1 MTTDKNYNPDVLT
14 CLANLSSDEVFTPP
28 RLANRILDLLPAKIW
43 LDKKARFLDPVC
55 KSGVFLRE
63 IAKRLDV
70 GLARQIPDRQE
81 RFNHIFRNQLYGL
94 AITELTALL
103 SRRSLYC
110 TKTANGKYSVC
121 ETFDAPEGNIRF
133 GRVEHAWENG
143 LCAFCGA
150 NEKNYERGEEL
161 ETHAYTFIHTENP
174 EELFNMKFDVI
185 IGNPPYQ
192 LSDGGG
198 NGTSASPIY
207 NHFVDQAKK
216 LAPRYLLMIIPS
228 RWFTGG
234 KGLDEFRESMLR
246 DDRLRSIDDY
256 LLASDVFPGVGLKGG
271 VCYFLW
277 DRDNRGTCRVTTHF
291 KDRPVSTAHRSLL
304 EEGVDVFIR
313 YNEGL
318 SILKKVMAREN
329 ASSNSLS
336 LLESKRFDRLV
347 SARRPFGFDS
357 TFKGKATKS
366 AGDVLI
372 YQKGGTG
379 YTQRKLIDNGTHL
392 IDKWKVFVGFA
403 APGTG
408 NKDTYPNR
416 VISTPFIGEPG
427 SVSSET
433 YLCIGPLDSQLQAE
447 SVLSYLFCRLTRF
460 LIQLHKPS
468 QNTTRKVYTFVPT
481 QKWNRQW
488 TDKDLYE
495 KYGLSANEIEFIESI
510 VRPMEANGEDAEDGE
525 ADDE

>member
-1 MTTDKNYNPDVLT
+1 LNESSYNPDVLT
-14 CLANLSSDEVFTPP
+14 CIANLSSDEVFTPP
-28 RLANRILDLLPAKIW
+28 QLANRILDLLPSELW
-43 LDKKARFLDPVC
+43 SDKKATFLDPAC

-63 IAKRLDV
+63 IAKRLDK
-70 GLARQIPDRQE
+70 GLEKQIPNR
-81 RFNHIFRNQLYGL
+81 RKRINHIFKKQLYGI

-103 SRRSLYC
+103 ARRSVYC
-110 TKTANGKYSVC
+110 SKTANGKYSVC
-121 ETFDAPEGNIRF
+121 ETFADPEGNIRSEC
-133 GRVEHAWENG
+133 VEHTWKNG
-143 LCAFCGA
+143 RCAYCGA
-150 NEKNYERGEEL
+150 SEENYKRDDEL
-161 ETHAYTFIHTENP
+161 ESHAYAFIHTNKP
-174 EELFNMKFDVI
+174 EEIFTMKFDVI

-198 NGTSASPIY
+198 SGTSATPIY
-207 NHFVDQAKK
+207 NRFVDQAKK
-216 LAPRYLLMIIPS
+216 LAPRYLVMIIPS

-234 KGLDEFRESMLR
+234 KGLDEFRESMLT

-256 LLASDVFPGVGLKGG
+256 LIASDVFPGVGLKGG

-277 DRDNRGTCRVTTHF
+277 DRDNPGSCRVTTHF
-291 KDRPVSTAHRSLL
+291 KDWPVSTAIRPLL
-304 EEGVDVFIR
+304 EDGVDVFIR
-313 YNEGL
+313 YNDGL

-329 ASSNSLS
+329 DASNSLS
-336 LLESKRFDRLV
+336 LPESKRFDRLV
-347 SARRPFGFDS
+347 STRRPFGLDS
-357 TFKGKATKS
+357 TFKGKTTKA

-372 YQKGGTG
+372 YQKGGSG
-379 YTQRKLIDNGTHL
+379 YTQRKSINTGADL

-427 SVSSET
+427 SISSET
-433 YLCIGPLDSQLQAE
+433 YLCIGPFNSKSQAE

-481 QKWNRQW
+481 QKWTRLW
-488 TDKDLYE
+488 TDADLYS
-495 KYGLSANEIEFIESI
+495 KYDLSASEIAFIESV
-510 VRPMEANGEDAEDGE
+510 VRPMPADAEE
-525 ADDE
+525 AEKEAGDE